1 MKMKRFCLLAGLLCA
16 SLLLVSCNDDGPTEP
31 TNHAPVIASLIAT
44 PASVDFGDV
53 SSVACTASDADG
65 DALTYAWTS
74 TGGSIAG
81 TGATVAWTAPDA
93 VGVQTLT
100 CTVGDGDDTTSDTV
114 EITVSE
120 PVTPGAMV
128 LVTGGTFAM
137 GDAYAE
143 GAGDELPVHSVAVS
157 DFSLGKYEV
166 TQAEWDAYMT
176 ASTYDFGAG
185 DTHPVYYASWFRILM
200 YCNYRSSDEGL
211 TPCYSIGGSTDP
223 DAWGAVPNYASDPTF
238 PAWNAV
244 LCDWDANGYRLP
256 TEAEWEYAARGGVHN
271 ADNYR
276 YSGGQTLGDV
286 AWYGDNAPVA
296 SEAVGGRLPN
306 QLGLYDM
313 SGNLYEFCWDW
324 YGEGYYAACNALG
337 TVTDPLGAASGDM
350 RVVRGGDWS
359 GVAANCRVA
368 GRFRDYPVS
377 GFSHTGFRVARGH

>member
-1 MKMKRFCLLAGLLCA
+1 M
-16 SLLLVSCNDDGPTEP
+16 VPIP
-31 TNHAPVIASLIAT
+31 
-44 PASVDFGDV
+44 
-53 SSVACTASDADG
+53 
-65 DALTYAWTS
+65 
-74 TGGSIAG
+74 AG
-81 TGATVAWTAPDA
+81 TFDMGAPGAT
-93 VGVQTLT
+93 
-100 CTVGDGDDTTSDTV
+100 DDR
-114 EITVSE
+114 
-120 PVTPGAMV
+120 G
-128 LVTGGTFAM
+128 
-137 GDAYAE
+137 
-143 GAGDELPVHSVAVS
+143 PVHSETVAAFCM
-157 DFSLGKYEV
+157 DRLEV
-166 TQAEWDAYMT
+166 TTADYRACVAQGRCQPTSGPGTCNETEAGHDQHPINCVSYPQAEAYCQQR
-176 ASTYDFGAG
+176 GA
-185 DTHPVYYASWFRILM
+185 
-200 YCNYRSSDEGL
+200 
-211 TPCYSIGGSTDP
+211 
-223 DAWGAVPNYASDPTF
+223 
-238 PAWNAV
+238 
-244 LCDWDANGYRLP
+244 RLP